1 MFLLWFYSF
10 LMVLQEHEKEDKKKM
25 MTILVDKLGV
35 MFGKKILEV
44 VPGLVSTEVDARL
57 SFNKAAMIEKWNVEV
72 DFNIQSSYFN

>member
-57 SFNKAAMIEKWNVEV
+57 SFNKEAMIEKWNVEV
-72 DFNIQSSYFN
+72 DF

>member
-57 SFNKAAMIEKWNVEV
+57 SFNKEAMIEKWNVDEG
-72 DFNIQSSYFN
+72 FNIQSSYFN

>member
-1 MFLLWFYSF
+1 
-10 LMVLQEHEKEDKKKM
+10 MVLQEHEKEDKKKM

-44 VPGLVSTEVDARL
+44 VPGLVSTEVYARL
-57 SFNKAAMIEKWNVEV
+57 SFNKEAMIEKWNVEV

>member
-1 MFLLWFYSF
+1 
-10 LMVLQEHEKEDKKKM
+10 MVLQEHEKEDKKKM

-57 SFNKAAMIEKWNVEV
+57 SFNKEAMIEKWNVEV

>member
-1 MFLLWFYSF
+1 
-10 LMVLQEHEKEDKKKM
+10 M

-72 DFNIQSSYFN
+72 DFNI

>member
-1 MFLLWFYSF
+1 
-10 LMVLQEHEKEDKKKM
+10 

-57 SFNKAAMIEKWNVEV
+57 SSNKEAMIEKWNVDEG
-72 DFNIQSSYFN
+72 FNI